1 MLDTSSFSIYLL
13 VYILFIVATLAAYS
27 LLKLKGSYLKISLIV
42 ISLIWPLLLMGTDSI
57 SFFQS
62 FSWSKSEIILYSQY
76 ILLFTVFLILNFKNI
91 VIREVHFLGYQLT
104 YIILFLLL
112 GSSSI
117 IFLTTLSV
125 TTFAISYLFNSENKN
140 GFFSLR
146 SIVSFLFLMFLVLST
161 GDSGIVFS
169 ESNKAFF
176 YGAAFLSLVQLVVI
190 LLPMNPFS
198 DDIDR
203 KELTYFYFV
212 TPFLFGKW
220 IAFVQDL
227 FLELPSHAINYGFKY
242 YMILIPALAS
252 LLFLKGFKSLSSS
265 GFYRLF
271 LASMIIYLNY
281 IFNSSFSKSDSYLL
295 MMTFSVISFGFLLVT
310 NMRID
315 NLSKKVSAISI
326 LILLMISPIIVAIA
340 KKFNA
345 WAPLIEIS
353 EFGFYIPVFI
363 SLLFTFFAIRVLKID
378 NSVPQIDLRISY
390 NSICCIIITAL
401 YIGFVA
407 Y

>member
-76 ILLFTVFLILNFKNI
+76 ILLFTAFLILNFKNI

-125 TTFAISYLFNSENKN
+125 TTFAISYLFNSENTS

-190 LLPMNPFS
+190 
-198 DDIDR
+198 
-203 KELTYFYFV
+203 
-212 TPFLFGKW
+212 
-220 IAFVQDL
+220 
-227 FLELPSHAINYGFKY
+227 
-242 YMILIPALAS
+242 
-252 LLFLKGFKSLSSS
+252 
-265 GFYRLF
+265 
-271 LASMIIYLNY
+271 
-281 IFNSSFSKSDSYLL
+281 
-295 MMTFSVISFGFLLVT
+295 
-310 NMRID
+310 
-315 NLSKKVSAISI
+315 
-326 LILLMISPIIVAIA
+326 
-340 KKFNA
+340 
-345 WAPLIEIS
+345 
-353 EFGFYIPVFI
+353 
-363 SLLFTFFAIRVLKID
+363 
-378 NSVPQIDLRISY
+378 
-390 NSICCIIITAL
+390 
-401 YIGFVA
+401 
-407 Y
+407 